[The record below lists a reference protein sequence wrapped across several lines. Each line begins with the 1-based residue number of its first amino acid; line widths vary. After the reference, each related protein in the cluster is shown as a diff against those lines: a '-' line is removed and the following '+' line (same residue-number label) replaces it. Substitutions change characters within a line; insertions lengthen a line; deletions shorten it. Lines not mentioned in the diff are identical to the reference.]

1 MLSPNIVNNPPWSAK
16 RNLTLARNFLVDDKI
31 TASHQTND
39 QTKDD
44 DDDDDDDDEPYV
56 SVNKPSS
63 WSRKAC

>member
-16 RNLTLARNFLVDDKI
+16 RNLALARNFLVDDKI
-31 TASHQTND
+31 TGSHQTND

-44 DDDDDDDDEPYV
+44 DDDDDELYV

-63 WSRKAC
+63 WPGKAC

>member
-16 RNLTLARNFLVDDKI
+16 RNLTLARNFLVNDKI

-39 QTKDD
+39 D
-44 DDDDDDDDEPYV
+44 DDDDDDDDELYV

-63 WSRKAC
+63 WPGKAC

>member
-16 RNLTLARNFLVDDKI
+16 RNLTLARNFLVYDKI

-44 DDDDDDDDEPYV
+44 DDDDDDDEPYV
-56 SVNKPSS
+56 SVNNPSG
-63 WSRKAC
+63 WPGKAC